1 MIAPRLAILGTLVV
15 TAVTVTVSPALAD
28 GLNEYLDEADAAVY
42 SGRQFVS
49 TTWDGVVAMD
59 MVEVRHFGGMAMVG
73 SGPAY
78 TIIGQGKVNPVG
90 SPDAALAYVPRA
102 RAPVIHAYD
111 IAGGELSTRFGRTTK
126 TIDIVENGVVRMR
139 WVIDTATA
147 ATLQTEVFDADGNL
161 FRYSNMVEFSPSAAG
176 MEDYED
182 DGEYQMMLPLDEA
195 GVPDGA
201 GRYRLIDAYGAP
213 TETEHGFYTHGFYT
227 DGLFRF
233 SLFAYDGRRDVTKI
247 ENGHAWAVDG
257 FEYVR
262 VITPAEVWILWN
274 APDQTFVLCGD
285 LPPDHLEE
293 VVGDLPRPGQR
304 NWFVR
309 AWRRMFG

>member
-28 GLNEYLDEADAAVY
+28 GLNEYLDEADEAVY

-49 TTWDGVVAMD
+49 TSWDGVQAMD
-59 MVEVRHFGGMAMVG
+59 MVDVRHFGGMAMVG

-78 TIIGQGKVNPVG
+78 TMIGQGKVNALD
-90 SPDAALAYVPRA
+90 SPDSALAYVPIA

-111 IAGGELSTRFGRTTK
+111 IAGGELSTRFGRTVK
-126 TIDIVENGVVRMR
+126 TIDIVENGVLRMR
-139 WVIDTATA
+139 MVIDVATG
-147 ATLQTEVFDADGNL
+147 ATLETEVFDADGNR
-161 FRYSNMVEFSPSAAG
+161 FRSSNMVRFSPSAAG

-182 DGEYQMMLPLDEA
+182 DGEYKMMLPLDEA

-201 GRYRLIDAYGAP
+201 GRYRLIDAYAAP
-213 TETEHGFYTHGFYT
+213 AEAEHGFYT

-233 SLFAYDGRRDVTKI
+233 SLFAFDGRHDVTDFD
-247 ENGHAWAVDG
+247 NGHAWAVDG
-257 FEYVR
+257 FEYVTL
-262 VITPAEVWILWN
+262 IKPAALWVLWK
-274 APDQTFVLCGD
+274 APDQTFVLVGD

-293 VVGDLPRPGQR
+293 VMADLPRPGQR

>member
-1 MIAPRLAILGTLVV
+1 MTAPRLAILGTLIVAATTL
-15 TAVTVTVSPALAD
+15 TASPALAD
-28 GLNEYLDEADAAVY
+28 GLNEYLEEADEAVY

-49 TTWDGVVAMD
+49 THWDGVQAMD
-59 MVEVRHFGGMAMVG
+59 MVDVRHFGGMAMVG

-78 TIIGQGKVNPVG
+78 TMIGQGKVNPVG
-90 SPDAALAYVPRA
+90 SPDTALAYVPIA

-139 WVIDTATA
+139 MVIDTATA
-147 ATLQTEVFDADGNL
+147 ATLGTEVFDADGNL
-161 FRYSNMVEFSPSAAG
+161 FRVSNMVEFSPSAAG

-182 DGEYQMMLPLDEA
+182 DGEYKMMLPLDEA

-201 GRYRLIDAYGAP
+201 GRYRLIDAYAAP
-213 TETEHGFYTHGFYT
+213 AEAEHGFYT

-233 SLFAYDGRRDVTKI
+233 SLFAFDGRHDVTDFD
-247 ENGHAWAVDG
+247 NGHAWAVDG
-257 FEYVR
+257 FEYVTL
-262 VITPAEVWILWN
+262 IKPAALWVLWK
-274 APDQTFVLCGD
+274 APDQTFVLVGD

-293 VVGDLPRPGQR
+293 VMADLPRPGQR

>member
-15 TAVTVTVSPALAD
+15 AAATLSVSPALAD
-28 GLNEYLDEADAAVY
+28 GLNEYLEEADQAVY
-42 SGRQFVS
+42 SGRQVVG
-49 TTWDGVVAMD
+49 TTWGGVEAMG

-78 TIIGQGKVNPVG
+78 TMIGQGKVNALD
-90 SPDAALAYVPRA
+90 SPDSALAYVPIA
-102 RAPVIHAYD
+102 RAPVNHAYD
-111 IAGGELSTRFGRTTK
+111 LAGGELSTRFGRTVK

-139 WVIDTATA
+139 MVIDTATG
-147 ATLQTEVFDADGNL
+147 ATLGTEVFDADGNR
-161 FRYSNMVEFSPSAAG
+161 FRFSNMVDFSPSAAG
-176 MEDYED
+176 MEDYVD
-182 DGEYQMMLPLDEA
+182 DGEYRVMLPLDEA

-201 GRYRLIDAYGAP
+201 GRYRLIDAYPAP
-213 TETEHGFYTHGFYT
+213 AEAEHGFYT

-233 SLFAYDGRRDVTKI
+233 SLFAFDGRHAVSNI

-257 FEYVR
+257 FEYVT
-262 VITPAEVWILWN
+262 VIKPAAVWVLWN
-274 APDQTFVLCGD
+274 APDQTFALVGD

-293 VVGDLPRPGQR
+293 VVADLPRPGQR

>member
-28 GLNEYLDEADAAVY
+28 GLNEYLDEADEAVY

-49 TTWDGVVAMD
+49 TRWDGVEAMD
-59 MVEVRHFGGMAMVG
+59 MVEVRHFAGMAMVG

-90 SPDAALAYVPRA
+90 SPDAALAYVPRD
-102 RAPVIHAYD
+102 RAPVIHGYD

-147 ATLQTEVFDADGNL
+147 ATLETEVFDADGTL

-182 DGEYQMMLPLDEA
+182 DGEYQMMLPLDEV

-201 GRYRLIDAYGAP
+201 GRYRLIDAYP
-213 TETEHGFYTHGFYT
+213 TSAETEHGFYT

-233 SLFAYDGRRDVTKI
+233 SLFAIDGRVDVAKI
-247 ENGHAWAVDG
+247 AADGRTWAVDG

-274 APDQTFVLCGD
+274 APDQTFVLGGD

-293 VVGDLPRPGQR
+293 VVADLPRPGQR

>member
-1 MIAPRLAILGTLVV
+1 MIAPRLAILGTLVDAAA
-15 TAVTVTVSPALAD
+15 TLSVSPALAD
-28 GLNEYLDEADAAVY
+28 GLNEYLEEADEAVY

-49 TTWDGVVAMD
+49 TRWDGVEAMD

-73 SGPAY
+73 SGPVY
-78 TIIGQGKVNPVG
+78 TMIGQGKVNPIG
-90 SPDAALAYVPRA
+90 SPDTALAYVPIA
-102 RAPVIHAYD
+102 RAPLIHAYD

-139 WVIDTATA
+139 MVIDTATKA
-147 ATLQTEVFDADGNL
+147 ALQTEVFDADGNR
-161 FRYSNMVEFSPSAAG
+161 FRFSAMVDVSDSASG

-182 DGEYQMMLPLDEA
+182 DGEYQMMLPLAEA
-195 GVPDGA
+195 RVPDGA
-201 GRYRLIDAYGAP
+201 GRYRLIDAYGAA
-213 TETEHGFYTHGFYT
+213 ETEHGFYT

-233 SLFAYDGRRDVTKI
+233 SLFAIDGRQDVTNI

-274 APDQTFVLCGD
+274 APDQTFVLGGD

-293 VVGDLPRPGQR
+293 VVADLPRPSQH
-304 NWFVR
+304 NWFSRV
-309 AWRRMFG
+309 WRRLFG

>member
-28 GLNEYLDEADAAVY
+28 GLNEYLDEADEAVY

-49 TTWDGVVAMD
+49 TRWDGVEAMD
-59 MVEVRHFGGMAMVG
+59 MVEVRHFAGMAMVG

-139 WVIDTATA
+139 MVIDTATG
-147 ATLQTEVFDADGNL
+147 ATLETQVFDADGNL
-161 FRYSNMVEFSPSAAG
+161 FRFSNMVDFSPSAAG

-182 DGEYQMMLPLDEA
+182 DGEYQVMLPLDEV

-201 GRYRLIDAYGAP
+201 GRYRLIDAYPASA
-213 TETEHGFYTHGFYT
+213 EAEHGFYT

-233 SLFAYDGRRDVTKI
+233 SLFAFDGRHDVSNS
-247 ENGHAWAVDG
+247 ENGHTWAVDG
-257 FEYVR
+257 FEYVT
-262 VITPAEVWILWN
+262 VIKPAAVWVLWN
-274 APDQTFVLCGD
+274 APDQTFALVGD

-293 VVGDLPRPGQR
+293 VVADLPRPGQR

>member
-15 TAVTVTVSPALAD
+15 AAATLSVSPALAD
-28 GLNEYLDEADAAVY
+28 GLNEYLEEADQAVY

-49 TTWDGVVAMD
+49 THWDGVEAMG

-78 TIIGQGKVNPVG
+78 TMIGQGKVNALD
-90 SPDAALAYVPRA
+90 SPDSALAYVPIA
-102 RAPVIHAYD
+102 RAPVNHAYD
-111 IAGGELSTRFGRTTK
+111 IAGGERSTRFGMTTK
-126 TIDIVENGVVRMR
+126 TIDIVENGVLRMR
-139 WVIDTATA
+139 MVIDIATKA
-147 ATLQTEVFDADGNL
+147 ALETEVFDADGNR
-161 FRYSNMVEFSPSAAG
+161 FRFSTMVDFSDSAAG

-195 GVPDGA
+195 RVPDGA
-201 GRYRLIDAYGAP
+201 SRYRLIDAYGA
-213 TETEHGFYTHGFYT
+213 ETEHGFYT

-233 SLFAYDGRRDVTKI
+233 SLFVVDGRVDVT
-247 ENGHAWAVDG
+247 NGRAWGVDG

-262 VITPAEVWILWN
+262 VITPAETRVLWN
-274 APDQTFVLCGD
+274 APDQTFVLIGD

-293 VVGDLPRPGQR
+293 VLADLPRPGQR

-309 AWRRMFG
+309 VWRGLFG